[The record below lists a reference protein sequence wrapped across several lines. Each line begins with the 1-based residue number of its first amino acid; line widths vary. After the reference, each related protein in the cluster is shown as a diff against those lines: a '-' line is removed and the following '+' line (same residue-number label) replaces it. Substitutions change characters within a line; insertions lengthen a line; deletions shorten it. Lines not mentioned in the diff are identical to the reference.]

1 MPKAGCWALRT
12 DGCWAVRTAYC
23 RAGNLAAGKAAW
35 KAVRSVAPTVEQM
48 DHWKVELKAARRVA
62 H

>member
-12 DGCWAVRTAYC
+12 DGCWAGRTAYS
-23 RAGNLAAGKAAW
+23 RAVNLAAAKASWKAAH
-35 KAVRSVAPTVEQM
+35 SVASTAEQM